1 MASHKYEEI
10 LSRMGGIISNGILNA
25 AGRNS
30 TISLTTHDGNLRQ
43 NSVIGLVLFLQ
54 HWYWYPMLN
63 FLSLSL
69 TPTAIIAVNHKLK
82 VPKAFKIISKDK
94 PSTYKYPELLKK
106 QEEVKK
112 EKVETVVLSTTA
124 KVKARTDRKNKA
136 EGGDVEMTEVN
147 EVEKEEKKEDEAAA
161 VEKTKK
167 EEPEPDFLILS
178 NPTRI
183 LKAQE
188 KKIVY
193 QQDGESRYYP
203 VLNSRFSGFIVLKET
218 RALHEGETEE
228 FYDDEERNMDAPNP
242 DLVADVQIP
251 AAFEFDPAI

>member
-94 PSTYKYPELLKK
+94 PSTY
-106 QEEVKK
+106 
-112 EKVETVVLSTTA
+112 
-124 KVKARTDRKNKA
+124 
-136 EGGDVEMTEVN
+136 
-147 EVEKEEKKEDEAAA
+147 
-161 VEKTKK
+161 
-167 EEPEPDFLILS
+167 
-178 NPTRI
+178 
-183 LKAQE
+183 
-188 KKIVY
+188 
-193 QQDGESRYYP
+193 
-203 VLNSRFSGFIVLKET
+203 
-218 RALHEGETEE
+218 
-228 FYDDEERNMDAPNP
+228 
-242 DLVADVQIP
+242 
-251 AAFEFDPAI
+251 